1 MSWMFPDDRLGRATE
16 AITMSAAP
24 STSADRQRPAGARES
39 IILACVNSPASNEHV
54 LMHSLAIGRSLGLPV
69 TLARVL
75 EAQHSGDLPAD
86 PIEWQ
91 MRLGETREGLD
102 RLAASK
108 GSAFAQLKSV
118 ILAGPA
124 ADELTRWAKDHHV
137 ALMVLATTEL
147 PSVSDKPIGGT
158 ALSVLRQTGASVLL
172 VPPVQGAAGPPSYR
186 RVLVPLD
193 GSPRAE
199 SVLPVAIRIARELG
213 SELLL
218 ATAVPRTCVVENLVI
233 DADTRQMCQL
243 LEQHNE
249 RSAHQYIDEIRARF
263 ASEKLAMRGIVR
275 SGGDPRPLIRQ
286 LALDEHADLVVMSS
300 HGKTGLADVPI
311 GSVAEYMA
319 THAPAPLL
327 LLRSSFAEVFNAIES
342 SQQAIAVAA
351 PVGA

>member
-1 MSWMFPDDRLGRATE
+1 MMN
-16 AITMSAAP
+16 AAP
-24 STSADRQRPAGARES
+24 STSAGRQGPGVS
-39 IILACVNSPASNEHV
+39 KDSMILACVNSPASNENV
-54 LMHSLAIGRSLGLPV
+54 LMHSLAIAGSLGLPV

-75 EAQHSGDLPAD
+75 EAQHPGDLPAD

-102 RLAASK
+102 RLAETK
-108 GSAFAQLKSV
+108 GPAFGQLKSV

-172 VPPVQGAAGPPSYR
+172 VPPVQGAAGTPCYR

-199 SVLPVAIRIARELG
+199 SVLPVAIRIARAQG
-213 SELLL
+213 SELVL
-218 ATAVPRTCVVENLVI
+218 ATAVPQTCVVENLVI
-233 DADTRQMCQL
+233 DAETRQMCQL
-243 LEQHNE
+243 LDEHNE
-249 RSAHQYIDEIRARF
+249 RSAHQYIDELRARF
-263 ASEKLAMRGIVR
+263 AFENLAMRGIVR
-275 SGGDPRPLIRQ
+275 SGGDPRQLIRQ
-286 LALDEHADLVVMSS
+286 LVIDEHADLVVMSS

-327 LLRSSFAEVFNAIES
+327 VLRSNFAEVFTAIES
-342 SQQAIAVAA
+342 SQQTIAVPA